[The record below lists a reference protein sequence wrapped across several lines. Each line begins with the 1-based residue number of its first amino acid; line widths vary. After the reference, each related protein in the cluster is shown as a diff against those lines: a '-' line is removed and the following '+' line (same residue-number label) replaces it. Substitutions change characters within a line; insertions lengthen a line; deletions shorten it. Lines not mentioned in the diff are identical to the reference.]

1 MRSRTPR
8 LLVSVLGFAGTFVQ
22 IATGSKNTRVRPEN
36 GTEAFLVP
44 TASVSKIESTSDGR
58 LPVTKDI
65 ASQKRAYRGEDLLII
80 VRSGKHNSRCVEI
93 GGTESFLVSNDD
105 LSGHHDAAP
114 AVAETEADLDVVET
128 DAAVQST
135 TEI

>member
-8 LLVSVLGFAGTFVQ
+8 LLVSVIGLSGTFVQ
-22 IATGSKNTRVRPEN
+22 IATGSKNTRVRPVD
-36 GTEAFLVP
+36 GTVAFLVP

-65 ASQKRAYRGEDLLII
+65 VSQKRAYHGEELLII
-80 VRSGKHNSRCVEI
+80 VRSGRHNSRCCQI
-93 GGTESFLVSNDD
+93 GGTESFLVSNGD
-105 LSGHHDAAP
+105 LSGHYEVVPAA
-114 AVAETEADLDVVET
+114 AETEADLDAVEN
-128 DAAVQST
+128 DAAVEST